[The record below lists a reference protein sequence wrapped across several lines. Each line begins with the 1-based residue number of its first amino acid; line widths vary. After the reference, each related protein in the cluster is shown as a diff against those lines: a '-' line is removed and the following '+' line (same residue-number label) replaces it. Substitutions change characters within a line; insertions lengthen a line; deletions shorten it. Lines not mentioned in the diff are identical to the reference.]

1 LGIPFK
7 ARYLCHACDS
17 VGFFG
22 RIDEYYTPTKEDCLY
37 EQMMQREM
45 LHFARTGKPYTD
57 SWKTY
62 PTTTRVLD
70 TINKGNNKSDG
81 CEFISFRDVYILE

>member
-1 LGIPFK
+1 
-7 ARYLCHACDS
+7 
-17 VGFFG
+17 
-22 RIDEYYTPTKEDCLY
+22 
-37 EQMMQREM
+37 MMQREM